1 MARRAAPALGAL
13 LAYAACVPWIFR
25 PWFLSAD
32 LLPHW
37 PPPVGALI
45 DADLNLN
52 IWILGWIAHATLV
65 DPTSLFD
72 GNIYHPAPNTIVGSE
87 NMLAHVPITAP
98 VLALTGN
105 VLTMLKAYLVET
117 FALSGL
123 GMFVYVW
130 HHTRNAWAAFVAGAA
145 FTFTP
150 FRAETVPQP
159 QYLGLAF
166 VPLALVSVDLYLE
179 DRRGRWLFCF
189 GASLVLQALSCV
201 YVGFFIFALTPVYVL
216 VRAIQ
221 RSPSRRG
228 WIAPTTALAAT
239 MVASAVVLLPAALPY
254 LGGRSDGSIP
264 DYDLAYIQIAG
275 WAPWRYLSGEF
286 VWRAGIVAVLLFAV
300 DLAARAWQRWAAA
313 TGAAPRG
320 GAPTVALWAM
330 IGCAAVLAIGPYL
343 VLPGGVR
350 IPMPYVALYEIVPGF
365 SSIRVPTRF
374 VIIVSAGLAALGG
387 FTFDRLLS
395 RTRYA
400 PLAAGALFVLALVGT
415 TPEPRPV
422 MAANL
427 HGPPAAPYHWL
438 ADQPGPGAVL
448 EIPAQTSE
456 MDAIENLRNS
466 RYMVASSLHWRPLLN
481 GYTAYPPSSAG
492 FFAAAIRELPSRE
505 ALQLLVDTTD
515 LRWILLHRGA
525 LTDAEAARWP
535 RRPPGLDLVARF
547 GETEVFTPTLARS
560 RDWRDSILAHAGGES
575 TTSLEGAPLQ
585 PLPEECRRGA
595 IVDADLPSEIGP
607 IPLPRFARVRIRN
620 DSDCVWPATG
630 VLGRNVVGVDYR
642 WLPPEGHVDDLLVPV
657 PLFQLLADVPPR
669 SEADGA
675 VMVTPPRGPPGEWT
689 IELRLRQ
696 EGSREPIATRRAP
709 VVFRQAGTPRKS
721 RQR

>member
-25 PWFLSAD
+25 PWFLAAD
-32 LLPHW
+32 LLPHS
-37 PPPVGALI
+37 PPPVGVLI

-65 DPTSLFD
+65 DPASLFD

-87 NMLAHVPITAP
+87 NMLTHVPITAP

-123 GMFVYVW
+123 GMFLYVW

-166 VPLALVSVDLYLE
+166 VPLALLSVDLYLE
-179 DRRGRWLFCF
+179 HRRGRWLLCF

-221 RSPSRRG
+221 LSTSSRG
-228 WIAPTTALAAT
+228 WMAPTATLAAT
-239 MVASAVVLLPAALPY
+239 MVASALVLVPAALPY
-254 LGGRSDGSIP
+254 LAGRSEGSIP
-264 DYDLAYIQIAG
+264 DYDLAYVQIAG
-275 WAPWRYLSGEF
+275 WAPWRYFSSEF

-300 DLAARAWQRWAAA
+300 DLAARAWRRWAV
-313 TGAAPRG
+313 GADPAPRP

-330 IGCAAVLAIGPYL
+330 MGCAALLAVGPYL
-343 VLPGGVR
+343 VLPGGLQ

-387 FTFDRLLS
+387 LTFARLLS
-395 RTRYA
+395 RAPYA
-400 PLAAGALFVLALVGT
+400 PLAAAALFALALAGT
-415 TPEPRPV
+415 TPAPRPV

-427 HGPPAAPYHWL
+427 HGPLAAPYRWL

-456 MDAIENLRNS
+456 MDAIENLRSS

-515 LRWILLHRGA
+515 LRWILLHRDA
-525 LTDAEAARWP
+525 LTAAEAARWP
-535 RRPPGLDLVARF
+535 SRPPALERVARF
-547 GETEVFTPTLARS
+547 GDTEIFTPTLARS
-560 RDWRDSILAHAGGES
+560 RDWRDSILAHVAGES
-575 TTSLEGAPLQ
+575 AATLEGSPLE

-595 IVDADLPSEIGP
+595 IVDADLPAEIGP

-620 DSDCVWPATG
+620 DSDCVWPVTG
-630 VLGRNVVGVDYR
+630 VAGRDVVGVDYR
-642 WLPPEGHVDDLLVPV
+642 WIPPEGHSEALLFPV
-657 PLFQLLADVPPR
+657 PLFRLLADVEPH

-675 VMVTPPRGPPGEWT
+675 VMVTPPHGQPGTWT
-689 IELRLRQ
+689 IELRLLQ
-696 EGSREPIATRRAP
+696 EGNPEPIATRSDQ